1 VAQLFS
7 LGIMRTAEQF
17 MHDFLGEREAFH
29 QKYYATRRLDEQL
42 ESVTSADGFAIAIT
56 KLVSID
62 SKLRY
67 RLIPANDGWMIED
80 WNVRCR
86 LCQGTGKTTDTQ
98 ETCPKCKG
106 SGWRG
111 LTK

>member
-1 VAQLFS
+1 
-7 LGIMRTAEQF
+7 MRTAEQF
-17 MHDFLGEREAFH
+17 MHDFLGEREVFN

-42 ESVTSADGFAIAIT
+42 ESVTNADGFAIAIT
-56 KLVSID
+56 KLVCVDLKI
-62 SKLRY
+62 RY
-67 RLIPANDGWMIED
+67 RLIPANGSWMIEN

-86 LCQGTGKTTDTQ
+86 LCHGTGKMADTQ

-106 SGWRG
+106 TGWKG